1 MGHWLLGF
9 ALLLAV
15 FCYWP
20 ALKYGFVFDDVQQI
34 VENPALRSWNNLPQY
49 FTAHVWA
56 GVFPGTSGN
65 YYRPLFLLWLRLNY
79 VLFKLAPWGWHLT
92 SLLAHLSVVRILF
105 GLVRRWTSDS
115 VVAGWASLLFA
126 VHPIHIEAVA
136 WVSAVPEILLTL
148 AGLEAIHSYLRFRQE
163 QRRVFLRVAMALY
176 AVALLAKETA
186 VVIWPIIV
194 ICDWWLEQDSHP
206 EVGLANRLAIV
217 KRQVPF
223 AVLTAVYIGLRIYAL
238 RGFAGTSTHTPA
250 EVLQAAPSL
259 AWFYLRKLAVPSG
272 LSPIYF
278 DPESWSF
285 AWRRFYLPL
294 VEVCAAGA
302 GLFLWGWKS
311 RTAALPV
318 LLLGF
323 CLAPPLL
330 GVLVFPAH
338 DLAHNRYL
346 YLPSAG
352 VCMLLALA
360 VRAATR
366 GGKLPAGRK
375 MGWLGSLIVVAAA
388 VGLVFAVRA
397 QEKPYYDNLSLFTR
411 AVQISP
417 ESAMAWGFLGEEF
430 MTVGRYPEGIAAFQR
445 AEALE
450 PDSLVNNYRL
460 GAAYYLVQDMP
471 SAEVFFQRTM
481 NSYREHEA
489 VTYDYALYR
498 LGLSQYAQGKMAE
511 AEATL
516 RQAVELQ
523 PNGFGYH
530 RTLGAAL
537 KHQGKLTEAKMQL
550 ELELQLGADQEATEI
565 LAEVDAEL
573 NRKTLR

>member
-1 MGHWLLGF
+1 
-9 ALLLAV
+9 
-15 FCYWP
+15 
-20 ALKYGFVFDDVQQI
+20 
-34 VENPALRSWNNLPQY
+34 
-49 FTAHVWA
+49 
-56 GVFPGTSGN
+56 
-65 YYRPLFLLWLRLNY
+65 
-79 VLFKLAPWGWHLT
+79 
-92 SLLAHLSVVRILF
+92 
-105 GLVRRWTSDS
+105 
-115 VVAGWASLLFA
+115 
-126 VHPIHIEAVA
+126 
-136 WVSAVPEILLTL
+136 
-148 AGLEAIHSYLRFRQE
+148 
-163 QRRVFLRVAMALY
+163 
-176 AVALLAKETA
+176 
-186 VVIWPIIV
+186 
-194 ICDWWLEQDSHP
+194 
-206 EVGLANRLAIV
+206 
-217 KRQVPF
+217 
-223 AVLTAVYIGLRIYAL
+223 
-238 RGFAGTSTHTPA
+238 
-250 EVLQAAPSL
+250 
-259 AWFYLRKLAVPSG
+259 
-272 LSPIYF
+272 
-278 DPESWSF
+278 
-285 AWRRFYLPL
+285 
-294 VEVCAAGA
+294 
-302 GLFLWGWKS
+302 
-311 RTAALPV
+311 
-318 LLLGF
+318 
-323 CLAPPLL
+323 
-330 GVLVFPAH
+330 
-338 DLAHNRYL
+338 
-346 YLPSAG
+346 
-352 VCMLLALA
+352 MLLALA